1 MLQAV
6 LDLALPPRCGG
17 CADLGSWFCTSCR
30 ARVRGLEEPLCRRCG
45 AELSFRNAYC
55 SCRKRLRSLST
66 LRSAA
71 VYDGPL
77 EFALQRLKYEGRRPL
92 AAVLARLI
100 PERIPLEGVAGTPLV
115 AVPLHPHRETERG
128 FNQSELLARRL
139 RVLAG
144 FGRLAGGTLVRVR
157 DTPPQVGLDRL
168 SRRRNVEGAFA
179 WRGQNLAGAPVIVLD
194 DVTTTGATLDACA
207 LALRR
212 AGAGVVTGLSL
223 ARVRL

>member
-1 MLQAV
+1 
-6 LDLALPPRCGG
+6 
-17 CADLGSWFCTSCR
+17 
-30 ARVRGLEEPLCRRCG
+30 LEEPLCRRCG